1 MEPLVRS
8 VKREKRQ
15 TNVNVKVQEMSH
27 SQRTEWKQYIHAV
40 DWLQQV
46 ARYFFYSSKRSE
58 TKLSSTVPKVNRKL
72 SHNDSIHFS
81 VWSFLC
87 YWIKTSSLCSRR
99 NLGGGRR
106 PRKAGEK
113 TGNGGNGGGG
123 LAPTFLA
130 PPPRL
135 CLLRRLSDFTHFIF
149 AFSEISCM
157 LIDQQH

>member
-1 MEPLVRS
+1 MEPVVRS
-8 VKREKRQ
+8 GKWKKRQ

-87 YWIKTSSLCSRR
+87 YWIKTSSLRSGL

-113 TGNGGNGGGG
+113 TGNGGNGGNGG
-123 LAPTFLA
+123 RGTGSHFSCSPSTIMPATQVI
-130 PPPRL
+130 RL
-135 CLLRRLSDFTHFIF
+135 HTLYFCLL
-149 AFSEISCM
+149 
-157 LIDQQH
+157 